1 MGLDIPFPGD
11 IMDNINNQEKEKI
24 MKGIGYHGYSEFRKL
39 NEGHQISRGAQ
50 ERPGNER
57 YIIYFGRAYVQDFE
71 TGVLARGPLKIG
83 RGKFAS
89 ALMRGRNQPGIDFRI
104 YAEIVLDSNEATYI
118 CEEIIKDALGHRNIK
133 GKQGQKELYNIK
145 DKELK
150 KTVETIVSI
159 FQSEVFSHNI
169 LEVVHFLTD
178 KNHDVKTFRKNKKQ
192 NVNTL
197 PI

>member
-1 MGLDIPFPGD
+1 
-11 IMDNINNQEKEKI
+11 
-24 MKGIGYHGYSEFRKL
+24 MKGIGYHSYSEFRRL

-57 YIIYFGRAYVQDFE
+57 YIVYFGRAYVQDFE

-104 YAEIVLDSNEATYI
+104 FAEIVLDCNDATYA
-118 CEEIIKDALGHRNIK
+118 CEEIVKDALGHRNLK
-133 GKQGQKELYNIK
+133 GKQGQKELYDIK
-145 DKELK
+145 DRELK

-159 FQSEVFSHNI
+159 FKSEISCYDI
-169 LEVVHFLTD
+169 LEVVYFDND
-178 KNHDVKTFRKNKKQ
+178 KKYNKKVF
-192 NVNTL
+192 NKKKTKKMNSL
-197 PI
+197 LSFI